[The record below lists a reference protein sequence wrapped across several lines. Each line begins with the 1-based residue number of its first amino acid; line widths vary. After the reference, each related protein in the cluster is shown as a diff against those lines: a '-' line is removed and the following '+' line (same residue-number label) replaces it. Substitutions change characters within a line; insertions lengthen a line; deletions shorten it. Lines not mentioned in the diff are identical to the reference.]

1 MHPVLRGSSFFRKTL
16 ALVLSPLFSSRPVA
30 WRDRIAPFAVRW
42 IVLVFVL
49 NGALATSVLG
59 QDQGQDQGQDVLR
72 LSDRAQASMLTILPG
87 DQVYAEFGHS
97 AIRIHDPQR
106 RVDVLYNYG
115 TFNFN
120 DPMFVPKFTY
130 GQLDYFLTTQQYAP
144 MVRRYR
150 QMERPVI
157 EQHLN
162 LTPEQVQRLFRF
174 LQINARPE
182 NRMYRYDFL
191 FDNCSTRV
199 RDAMERSLGAA
210 VAFSDQPDPQ
220 TSFRYLLDP
229 YVADR
234 PLTDLGFDLG
244 LGHPADQIA
253 SAREAMFLP
262 EYLFWAFENAFV
274 QTARGAEPLVAR
286 TDTLFWVDGYNARQ
300 TSFPW
305 PLVLTWLVLGAGAAA
320 SAKQIRS
327 AVTGDAAL
335 FSARSSSG
343 SESAD
348 ISRRWDAIL
357 FGVAGLSGVIISF
370 LWFISEHTVTD
381 NNLNIV
387 WALPTHLVLAV
398 FLARGHSILR
408 SVWTRRYLFVSG
420 AASGV
425 LALGWFF
432 WPQGL
437 HEAVLPVAFLVS
449 VRSGV
454 LWYEYE
460 HTASSPETNLEE
472 DGETQGPSTHPA
484 PHSTFE
490 EA

>member
-1 MHPVLRGSSFFRKTL
+1 MVR
-16 ALVLSPLFSSRPVA
+16 
-30 WRDRIAPFAVRW
+30 RDRLASLAARW
-42 IVLVFVL
+42 IVLVFML
-49 NGALATSVLG
+49 NAAQIATA
-59 QDQGQDQGQDVLR
+59 QGQDVPR
-72 LSDRAQASMLTILPG
+72 LSDQARASMLTILPG

-115 TFNFN
+115 TFNFS

-162 LTPEQVQRLFRF
+162 LTSKQVQQLFRF

-199 RDAMERSLGAA
+199 RDALERALGAA
-210 VAFSDQPDPQ
+210 VAFSDRPDPQ

-262 EYLFWAFENAFV
+262 EYLFWAFENASV
-274 QTARGAEPLVAR
+274 RTPRGPEPLVAR
-286 TDTLFWVDGYNARQ
+286 TDTLFWVDGYSPRE

-305 PLVLTWLVLGAGAAA
+305 PLVLTWLVFGTGAVA
-320 SAKQIRS
+320 SAMQMR
-327 AVTGDAAL
+327 AAMT
-335 FSARSSSG
+335 SNTEARSSDA
-343 SESAD
+343 ESAPTGVP
-348 ISRRWDAIL
+348 RRWDAIL
-357 FGVAGLSGVIISF
+357 FGIAGLSGVIISF

-387 WALPTHLVLAV
+387 WALPTHLLLAV
-398 FLARGHSILR
+398 FLARGHALLR
-408 SVWTRRYLFVSG
+408 SVWIRRYLFGS
-420 AASGV
+420 AIATGV

-437 HEAVLPVAFLVS
+437 HEAVLPIAALVS
-449 VRSGV
+449 IRSGM
-454 LWYEYE
+454 LWHEFARIAPARDRDSGE
-460 HTASSPETNLEE
+460 EADPE
-472 DGETQGPSTHPA
+472 GPSPHPA
-484 PHSTFE
+484 TQNTFE